1 MNNALIAEAKIT
13 MNASAAKVWDAITNP
28 EIIKQYLF
36 GAEVIS
42 DWKVGSPIIYKGS
55 YQGKA
60 YEDKGVVLKAEPE
73 KLLITTHWSPLSGT
87 TDSPENYHK
96 VSYEIVP
103 QNGRMRLTISQD
115 NNSSVEEQAQNAQFW
130 QAALDSIKKLLE
142 N

>member
-13 MNASAAKVWDAITNP
+13 MNASAAKIWDAITNP

-42 DWKVGSPIIYKGS
+42 DWKVGSPIVYKGS

-73 KLLITTHWSPLSGT
+73 KLLLITHWSPLSGT
-87 TDSPENYHK
+87 ADSPENYHK

-103 QNGRMRLTISQD
+103 QNGGMCLTIYQD
-115 NNSSVEEQAQNAQFW
+115 NNSSIEEQGQNAQFW
-130 QAALDSIKKLLE
+130 QTVLEGIKKLLE
-142 N
+142 G

>member
-1 MNNALIAEAKIT
+1 MNNTLIAEATVT
-13 MNASAAKVWDAITNP
+13 MNASAARVWDALTNP

-36 GAEVIS
+36 GADVSS

-73 KLLITTHWSPLSGT
+73 KLLLITHWSPLSGT
-87 TDSPENYHK
+87 ADSPENYHK

-103 QNGRMRLTISQD
+103 QNGGTRVSISQD

-130 QAALDSIKKLLE
+130 QTVLEGIKKILE
-142 N
+142 G